1 MRDRLPVRQ
10 GMFLTHGEEETRA
23 AFKQA
28 LVAAG
33 CDGSKIF
40 LPQLDDSF
48 DLMAA
53 AIRAPKERR
62 LPPEVVG
69 RHDWHNRY
77 AALVLD
83 LRQRLDAL
91 PDDRAR
97 DLLLA
102 QVRKTLL
109 PAGRSSLTTVQEQ
122 TSCSISS
129 PSLRPCFS
137 PNSATRP
144 ARHAL
149 VRRRFAPASRARL
162 RGGRSRPL
170 PLDRHRRGARQSRGT
185 LSDPHFSEAYCRSR
199 LHRHRRVDAV
209 RPFPGG

>member
-1 MRDRLPVRQ
+1 
-10 GMFLTHGEEETRA
+10 MFLTHGEEETRA
-23 AFKQA
+23 AFKHA

-53 AIRAPKERR
+53 VIRAPKERR

-97 DLLLA
+97 DSLLA
-102 QVRKTLL
+102 QVRKTLGP
-109 PAGRSSLTTVQEQ
+109 PAAH
-122 TSCSISS
+122 
-129 PSLRPCFS
+129 P
-137 PNSATRP
+137 
-144 ARHAL
+144 
-149 VRRRFAPASRARL
+149 
-162 RGGRSRPL
+162 
-170 PLDRHRRGARQSRGT
+170 
-185 LSDPHFSEAYCRSR
+185 
-199 LHRHRRVDAV
+199 
-209 RPFPGG
+209 